1 MTYINIFLENKEKNL
16 LKDKLTERTITNI
29 DDARSFCIDYLKKLH
44 FDVKYKIEVEL
55 KNSINSINIIFEK
68 DTCLNREY
76 IINNLLNDK

>member
-1 MTYINIFLENKEKNL
+1 MTYINIFLENKEKTL
-16 LKDKLTERTITNI
+16 LKDKLTERNITNI
-29 DDARSFCIDYLKKLH
+29 DDARSFCIGYLKKLH
-44 FDVKYKIEVEL
+44 FDVIYKIEVEL

>member
-44 FDVKYKIEVEL
+44 FDVKYKI
-55 KNSINSINIIFEK
+55 
-68 DTCLNREY
+68 
-76 IINNLLNDK
+76 